1 MKRRRRSHVFVP
13 LALAV
18 VCAALGA
25 GVYEEWRKLQDPI
38 ELPPPTGEPPADP
51 GTTPGEVALK
61 FPTTDSLASIAERPL
76 FSEARRPMGN
86 KPPTA
91 IGAGT
96 TASLTDFALTG
107 TVLSGT
113 DGQRFVTLRPAD
125 GSKDVS
131 VAEGGAIQGWTVIG
145 IEAGRAVFRRGDIET
160 TLVLQFTA
168 PIPPQQGEPSDA
180 GQQPPQQG
188 EPSDAGQQPPQQQG
202 PSDADQHPSQPTANE
217 NPATPE

>member
-1 MKRRRRSHVFVP
+1 MRRRRRPHAFVP
-13 LALAV
+13 LALAI

-38 ELPPPTGEPPADP
+38 ELPPPTGEPPTDP
-51 GTTPGEVALK
+51 GTTSDGVALE
-61 FPTTDSLASIAERPL
+61 FPTADSLASIAERPL
-76 FSEARRPMGN
+76 FSEARRPMEN
-86 KPPTA
+86 KTQTA
-91 IGAGT
+91 IEAGA
-96 TASLTDFALTG
+96 TASLADFALTG

-180 GQQPPQQG
+180 GQQPPQSTAA
-188 EPSDAGQQPPQQQG
+188 EDAGN
-202 PSDADQHPSQPTANE
+202 SK
-217 NPATPE
+217 